1 MGIFDAALTGVQTAA
16 GKAQNAAS
24 GVFQQLQNMLQGAL
38 NVVDAAIEGNNLSG
52 FSVSGLDTMK
62 NHINEKIEEMKTILS
77 DFAAKADPETAFRG
91 GYTGD
96 IKTYLEEAKN
106 VCNNIISYMGYYKD
120 RIEVIKQN
128 IETRTGTMSS
138 EIKSNATQ
146 MSEENVQQY
155 ESKY

>member
-16 GKAQNAAS
+16 SKAQNMAS
-24 GVFQQLQNMLQGAL
+24 GVFQQLQNSLQGAL
-38 NVVDAAIEGNNLSG
+38 NVVDAAIEGNNLAG

-62 NHINEKIEEMKTILS
+62 NHINDKIEEMKTILN
-77 DFAAKADPETAFRG
+77 DFASKADPETAFRG

-155 ESKY
+155 EAKY